1 MLAVTQPCWPR
12 IGSSGL
18 TTLARHT
25 SRLSQGFLQGCPLLS
40 ILESNISHSHHYFQS
55 RAMASQNT
63 TSCSSQTSALPSNF
77 LSSPPPKPTKTKI
90 DFYNTLLPEYTGSY
104 AVIID
109 DAFTPSECAQ
119 LIKAAEARNNG
130 VWEQA
135 MINVGNYQQT
145 LMLDARDCG
154 RIIWDDHA
162 VVEKIWS
169 RVKDLVPEIHM
180 VKDKPGVTGWGPAKR
195 KETMQM
201 TRLNERMRFLRYGE
215 GQYFRP
221 HFDGSFKVP
230 GGDEISLYTLHLYLN
245 GAGDESEQGMLKGGA
260 TTFHSDDERKELDVE
275 PKMGRVLIFQHRGL
289 LHSGADV
296 KGGLKYTLR
305 MDLIYRKVREE

>member
-1 MLAVTQPCWPR
+1 
-12 IGSSGL
+12 
-18 TTLARHT
+18 
-25 SRLSQGFLQGCPLLS
+25 
-40 ILESNISHSHHYFQS
+40 
-55 RAMASQNT
+55 MAPQIT
-63 TSCSSQTSALPSNF
+63 TSGSSQTSTLPADF

-90 DFYNTLLPEYTGSY
+90 DFYNTPLSEYNGHY

-109 DAFTPSECAQ
+109 DAFTPAECAQ
-119 LIKAAEARNNG
+119 LRKAAEARNNG

-135 MINVGNYQQT
+135 MINVGNYEQK
-145 LMLDARDCG
+145 LILDARDCG

-169 RVKDLVPEIHM
+169 RVRDLVPEIQV
-180 VKDKPGVTGWGPAKR
+180 VKDKPGVTGRGPAKR

-201 TRLNERMRFLRYGE
+201 TRLNKRMRFLKYGK

-221 HFDGSFKVP
+221 HFDGCFKVP
-230 GGDEISLYTLHLYLN
+230 GGDEMSLYTLHLYLI
-245 GAGDESEQGMLKGGA
+245 GAGDESEQGKLKGGA
-260 TTFHSDDERKELDVE
+260 TTFHSDDEKRELDVD
-275 PKMGRVLIFQHRGL
+275 PKMGRVLIFQHKGL

-305 MDLIYRKVREE
+305 TDLMYKKVGEE

>member
-1 MLAVTQPCWPR
+1 
-12 IGSSGL
+12 
-18 TTLARHT
+18 
-25 SRLSQGFLQGCPLLS
+25 
-40 ILESNISHSHHYFQS
+40 
-55 RAMASQNT
+55 MASQKT
-63 TSCSSQTSALPSNF
+63 TSGSSQTSTLLSDF
-77 LSSPPPKPTKTKI
+77 LSSPSPKATKTKI
-90 DFYNTLLPEYTGSY
+90 DFYNTSLSEYTGSY
-104 AVIID
+104 AVVID

-119 LIKAAEARNNG
+119 LKEAAEACNSS

-162 VVEKIWS
+162 VVQKIWS
-169 RVKDLVPEIHM
+169 RVKDLVPEIQM

-195 KETMQM
+195 RETMQM
-201 TRLNERMRFLRYGE
+201 TRLNERMRFLRYGK

-245 GAGDESEQGMLKGGA
+245 GAGDESEQGKLVGGA
-260 TTFHSDDERKELDVE
+260 TTFHSDDERRELDVE
-275 PKMGRVLIFQHRGL
+275 PKTGRVLIFQHKGL

-305 MDLIYRKVREE
+305 TDLMYRKVGEE